1 MFPSGGELN
10 TAPAVAAAFTP
21 TSSQW
26 RPKIYLLPVGTN
38 KVRLRARSGFGNNLY
53 IDNVCIKL
61 QINPVSQTIG
71 IQTEGIWRFPN
82 PPVLNDTFKVYYH
95 RVDFPNIIVDSGKGV
110 IDASYVLTFDSPRA
124 ESGNYYRVVKHR
136 NAIITWSANGIFYAR
151 GNNTSYNFLFP
162 AGQSYGNNMAP
173 IPSQIYYA
181 MYSGDV
187 NQDKTIDG
195 TDVGRVDNDAANFV
209 GGYVVTDLT
218 GDSFVDGTDF
228 ALADN
233 NAANFVAAVEPP
245 GASPLIS
252 TPVESDNSVVPEF
265 ENDLQRQKYE
275 EGKRLSSQQQVVD
288 QPKKQTY
295 KEYLEMKR
303 NEYSKNTQK

>member
-1 MFPSGGELN
+1 L
-10 TAPAVAAAFTP
+10 
-21 TSSQW
+21 
-26 RPKIYLLPVGTN
+26 
-38 KVRLRARSGFGNNLY
+38 
-53 IDNVCIKL
+53 
-61 QINPVSQTIG
+61 
-71 IQTEGIWRFPN
+71 
-82 PPVLNDTFKVYYH
+82 
-95 RVDFPNIIVDSGKGV
+95 
-110 IDASYVLTFDSPRA
+110 
-124 ESGNYYRVVKHR
+124 SGNYYREIRHR
-136 NAIITWSANGIFYAR
+136 NSILVWSAAPIALTR
-151 GNNTSYNFLFP
+151 GGTFNYNFLFP
-162 AGQSYGNNMAP
+162 AGQSFGNNMAP

-209 GGYVVTDLT
+209 SGYVVTDLT

-233 NAANFVAAVEPP
+233 NAANFVAAIEPP

-252 TPVESDNSVVPEF
+252 TPVETDNSIVPEF

-303 NEYSKNTQK
+303 DQFSNSTQK